1 MVLARLSVQ
10 PPAPATPQ
18 LRVLYWVPLY
28 GYASDGVDAYG
39 VNSTPLTVAPFPAEP
54 DPATARTKVPVVT
67 TSVSAVLFLL
77 VAKEFAFGVKIVG

>member
-1 MVLARLSVQ
+1 
-10 PPAPATPQ
+10 
-18 LRVLYWVPLY
+18 
-28 GYASDGVDAYG
+28 